1 MLNSKEH
8 RVFVYRVVNPL
19 CKIHCRVLTELCKR
33 FRWLP
38 DFITEVAHTWAPT
51 VISFQTEENSGLL
64 LSSSVPSPRVHI
76 TRTPF
81 TDVYPSTR
89 LNLTCITELNSE
101 VDTPVTVTHSWQ
113 GPSGSISRYSS
124 QPTVSNVTRAGQV
137 YWSSIFFS
145 SGMRASDS
153 GTYYCTSSTSS
164 SSSSSY
170 IVTSGSVVASTSVS
184 VGKESSYYRL
194 S

>member
-1 MLNSKEH
+1 MNYSQT
-8 RVFVYRVVNPL
+8 VGSF
-19 CKIHCRVLTELCKR
+19 
-33 FRWLP
+33 LP
-38 DFITEVAHTWAPT
+38 P
-51 VISFQTEENSGLL
+51 
-64 LSSSVPSPRVHI
+64 SVPSPRVRI
-76 TRTPF
+76 INTPS
-81 TDVYPSTR
+81 TGVHTTTR
-89 LNLTCITELNSE
+89 LNLTCITVLNTR
-101 VDTPVTVTHSWQ
+101 VDTPVTVTHTWR

-124 QPTVSNVTRAGQV
+124 RPTVSSVTRAGQV

-164 SSSSSY
+164 SSSSY